1 MQDFWTYLLR
11 CTDGSY
17 YVGHTDDIDTRI
29 AQHQDGTLRG
39 YTSTRRPVQ
48 LVWSGRFMDRDSA
61 FAAERQIK
69 GWSRAKKEALIR
81 GDWSEISRLAKRRVL
96 RDAASTSTAAPQDE
110 RSSNKPAH
118 PEEGLSSSRSERSEG
133 PSRTTR
139 TTQIRRDG
147 TRRAVTREWVPETP
161 VALEFNGLSYAVM
174 MATPAD
180 LDDFARGF
188 ALTEGLAKTPA
199 DVSDIAVAETDL
211 GWIVRASLAGLGIEK
226 LTERVR
232 ARVAESS
239 CGLCGIEN
247 LEAVAR
253 PLPRVPAHAALD
265 EGAIFTALAALR
277 DHQPLT
283 RRTGAAHAAAFCDEA
298 GAIRLVREDVG
309 RHNALDK
316 LVGALAAAGADPA
329 AGFILS
335 TARCSYEI
343 VEKAVRAGATRLV
356 TVSLPTS
363 MAVER
368 AKAAG
373 LSLWCLA
380 RDDSVLR
387 VNAGN
392 E

>member
-1 MQDFWTYLLR
+1 MTE
-11 CTDGSY
+11 T
-17 YVGHTDDIDTRI
+17 TEI
-29 AQHQDGTLRG
+29 
-39 YTSTRRPVQ
+39 RP
-48 LVWSGRFMDRDSA
+48 
-61 FAAERQIK
+61 
-69 GWSRAKKEALIR
+69 
-81 GDWSEISRLAKRRVL
+81 
-96 RDAASTSTAAPQDE
+96 
-110 RSSNKPAH
+110 
-118 PEEGLSSSRSERSEG
+118 
-133 PSRTTR
+133 
-139 TTQIRRDG
+139 DG
-147 TRRAVTREWVPETP
+147 TRRPVTREWVPEAP

-180 LDDFARGF
+180 LEDFARGF

-199 DVSDIAVAETDL
+199 DVSDIAVAKTDL

-232 ARVAESS
+232 TRVAESS

-253 PLPRVPAHAALD
+253 PLPKVAAHAALD
-265 EGAIFTALAALR
+265 EGAIFAALAALR
-277 DHQPLT
+277 EHQPLT
-283 RRTGAAHAAAFCDEA
+283 RKTGAAHAAAFCDEA
-298 GAIRLVREDVG
+298 GAIRYVREDVG

-316 LVGALAAAGADPA
+316 LVGALAAAGEDPA

-368 AKAAG
+368 AEEAQ
-373 LSLWCLA
+373 LSLWSLA
-380 RDDSVLR
+380 RDDSVLA
-387 VNAGN
+387 VKPEA